1 VTPMQ
6 LTAAYAVFPNG
17 GFAVAPRPI
26 VQVLDND
33 GYAVFNREI
42 QHNPVISEGVAY
54 QMVSMLSDVVDVG
67 TGAAARTLGVRFPV
81 AGKTGTTDDF
91 KDAWFV
97 GFSSTMVAGVWV
109 GFDKPAPIGRDGYGA
124 QYALPIWA
132 DFMSKAARV
141 RKPADFRVP
150 TTLERTP
157 LCRVSHMLPRD
168 ACPTYTEYFKRT
180 DVIPEDRCDVH
191 RGPNAAEVI
200 GGIFSRIG
208 KGIGKIFGK

>member
-1 VTPMQ
+1 
-6 LTAAYAVFPNG
+6 
-17 GFAVAPRPI
+17 
-26 VQVLDND
+26 VLDND
-33 GYAVFNREI
+33 GYAVFNRDIE
-42 QHNPVISEGVAY
+42 HRPVISEGVAY
-54 QMVSMLSDVVDVG
+54 QMVSMLADVVDVG
-67 TGAAARTLGVRFPV
+67 TGAAARSLGVRFPA

-97 GFSSTMVAGVWV
+97 GFSSTLVAGVWV
-109 GFDKPAPIGRDGYGA
+109 GFDKPASIGRDGYGA

-141 RKPADFRVP
+141 RKPVDFRVP
-150 TTLERTP
+150 TTVDSTP

-180 DVIPEDRCDVH
+180 DVIPEARCDVH
-191 RGPNAAEVI
+191 RGPSAAEVI

-208 KGIGKIFGK
+208 KGIGKIFGR